1 MSSEEIKTPSRRGLW
16 TAAIAAVLLGSVVVG
31 YGFMDRAQ
39 SKQEVVQWTNT
50 QTTPTVALAQLT
62 PASPHQI
69 VTLPGNIQ
77 PYNRAALFARVNG
90 YVKTWDHDIGSPV
103 KAGQVLATID
113 APDLDQQLS
122 QANATLASVK
132 ANEHFATLTANRNN
146 ILVQKQIV
154 AQQLADQT
162 SADATAKK
170 AVVDANEAN
179 VRQLE
184 AMQSFKT
191 LSAPFD
197 GVVTARNVELGQ
209 LINSGGSGLPLFEV
223 SDLHRV
229 RIFVQVPQAFS
240 GGLAV
245 GMKATFEMPQYPGV
259 QFDATLSHV
268 SKSINATSHSMQ
280 VELQADNTAGKF
292 YGGSYCNVHFQVPT
306 EVNLVTIPS
315 TALVTGNQGT
325 QVATLDANNKVV
337 LKNVQ
342 LGRDLGDAVE
352 VIAGL
357 TPADRV
363 INNPPET
370 LTAGD
375 TVRVAAATPQ
385 AGAQGSA
392 PNPQATAQPSAS
404 NSQPAASSSPQPAP
418 QPSSSKSQA
427 AVPAPA
433 SKTSQQ

>member
-1 MSSEEIKTPSRRGLW
+1 MSSEDVKAPSRRSLLTAA
-16 TAAIAAVLLGSVVVG
+16 TAAILLGSVVVG
-31 YGFMDRAQ
+31 YGLMNRAQ

-50 QTTPTVALAQLT
+50 QAIPTVALAQLT
-62 PASPHQI
+62 PAIPHQTL
-69 VTLPGNIQ
+69 TLPGNIQ
-77 PYNRAALFARVNG
+77 PLNRAAIFARVNG
-90 YVKTWDHDIGSPV
+90 YVKSWDHDIGSPV
-103 KAGQVLATID
+103 KSGQALATID

-122 QANATLASVK
+122 QAKATLASVK
-132 ANEHFATLTANRNN
+132 ANLQIASLTANRNN
-146 ILVQKQIV
+146 ILLQKQIV

-162 SADATAKK
+162 TADATAKE

-191 LSAPFD
+191 LAAPFD
-197 GVVTARNVELGQ
+197 GVVTARNVEIGQ
-209 LINSGGSGLPLFEV
+209 LINSGGGSGQALFEV

-229 RIFVQVPQAFS
+229 RIFVQVPQSFS
-240 GGLAV
+240 AGLV
-245 GMKATFEMPQYPGV
+245 PGMKATFEMPQYPGV

-268 SKSINATSHSMQ
+268 SQSINATSHSMQ
-280 VELQADNTAGKF
+280 VELQADNADGKF
-292 YGGSYCNVHFQVPT
+292 FGGSYCNVHFEVPT
-306 EVNLVTIPS
+306 PANLVTIPS

-342 LGRDLGDAVE
+342 LGRDLGDSVE

-357 TPADRV
+357 TPSDRI

-375 TVRVAAATPQ
+375 PVRVAAATPQ
-385 AGAQGSA
+385 AAAPASPPKPQASA
-392 PNPQATAQPSAS
+392 APAAATPQPVPPASSPNPQAAASAS
-404 NSQPAASSSPQPAP
+404 
-418 QPSSSKSQA
+418 
-427 AVPAPA
+427 A